1 MNNGEPN
8 YFAALTAYSESILGH
23 TPTVAVFCMGPEGQR
38 LSSYRVIKREEQFRL
53 RDGLH
58 FASLGPRLG

>member
-23 TPTVAVFCMGPEGQR
+23 TPTVAVFWGQK
-38 LSSYRVIKREEQFRL
+38 VK
-53 RDGLH
+53 D
-58 FASLGPRLG
+58 